1 MAKRKM
7 LYGYLIQNGEL
18 TVKAD
23 EAVTVTRVFNDY
35 LKGFS
40 YQAIAEMLNEEKIP
54 YSPEVAE
61 WNKHKVKRLLE
72 NPRYTGEKEH
82 PAIIDSETFANVQ
95 QLIQSKATNYT
106 PKKAKQ
112 NIEVEAN
119 INKEEKNLTAY
130 APSAEVMKIDN
141 FINRALE
148 KAEQPEKIISLILQG
163 ITARYECCG

>member
-7 LYGYLIQNGEL
+7 LYGYLIQNGEVIAEPKEAI
-18 TVKAD
+18 TVKRIF
-23 EAVTVTRVFNDY
+23 VDY
-35 LKGFS
+35 LEGLS

-72 NPRYTGEKEH
+72 NPRYTGEKEY
-82 PAIIDSETFANVQ
+82 PVIIEPETFENVQ
-95 QLIQSKATNYT
+95 QLIKSKATNYT
-106 PKKAKQ
+106 PKKTRKE
-112 NIEVEAN
+112 IEPYISDN
-119 INKEEKNLTAY
+119 EETNLTVY

-141 FINRALE
+141 NINRALE
-148 KAEQPEKIISLILQG
+148 KAEQPEVVIKLILQG

>member
-1 MAKRKM
+1 MYNRRI

-23 EAVTVTRVFNDY
+23 EAATVKRVFNDY
-35 LKGFS
+35 LEGLS

-72 NPRYTGEKEH
+72 NPRYIGGKEY
-82 PAIIDSETFANVQ
+82 PAIIDSEIFANVQ
-95 QLIQSKATNYT
+95 QLIQSKTTNNT

-112 NIEVEAN
+112 NIEVN
-119 INKEEKNLTAY
+119 INNEETGLTVY
-130 APSAEVMKIDN
+130 APSAEVMRIDN
-141 FINRALE
+141 NINRALE
-148 KAEQPEKIISLILQG
+148 KAEQPEMVINLILQG
-163 ITARYECCG
+163 IAARYECCG